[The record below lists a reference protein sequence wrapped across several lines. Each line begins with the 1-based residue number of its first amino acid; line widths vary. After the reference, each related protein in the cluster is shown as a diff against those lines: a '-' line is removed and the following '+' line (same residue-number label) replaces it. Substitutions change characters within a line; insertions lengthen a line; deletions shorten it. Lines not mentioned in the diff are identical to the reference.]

1 MRTSSISYH
10 DVVGNSYRFD
20 PSYHLS
26 EATHVRSVLH
36 TLPYGTTTVAS
47 ASERVFIGNIFS
59 RVFVKDAEH
68 GAPYLAA
75 SDTVLANLDTGFYL
89 SKKQASD
96 LSYLA
101 LKKDWILVTCS
112 GTLGNVTYTNKD
124 FEGRI
129 ATHDL
134 IRIVPNDQDV
144 LRGCLF
150 AFLSSK
156 YGYYQLTQSSFG
168 GVVKHI
174 NADHARSILVPSFP
188 KVFQERV
195 DTLIK
200 ESALLREEANAAI
213 SKARSCIDCEFTG
226 IAQKKPHTV
235 SIGTIISSHNTRFEG
250 FYHTSENRALYD
262 YITQNLN
269 YRPLSDYV
277 VNIFRPGIF
286 KREYVANGVKF
297 LGGADIV
304 RAIPDSDK
312 QLSFR
317 QVERMPELCVKK
329 GWMLVTCG
337 GTIGN
342 TVYIDNQLERC
353 AISQHVM
360 RIIPREG
367 VKKGFLYAFLSSQVG
382 YKLIT
387 LFSAGSVIPQVE
399 NHHLAMIPIPSLGN
413 EKEMLIE
420 QLVEEYVSKIEL
432 SKEREL
438 EAISL
443 VEQEIGKWDN

>member
-10 DVVGNSYRFD
+10 DVVGHAYRFD

-26 EATHVRSVLH
+26 EATHVRSVLQA
-36 TLPYGTTTVAS
+36 LPYGTTTVAS
-47 ASERVFIGNIFS
+47 ASEKVFIGNIFS
-59 RVFVKDAEH
+59 RVFVQDAEH
-68 GAPYLAA
+68 GVPYLAA
-75 SDTVLANLDTGFYL
+75 SDTVLANLDTGFFL

-134 IRIVPNDQDV
+134 IRIVPNDREV

-174 NADHARSILVPSFP
+174 NADHVRSIIVPAFP
-188 KVFQERV
+188 KDFQEKV
-195 DTLIK
+195 DSLIK

-213 SKARSCIDCEFTG
+213 AKARGCIDSEFTG
-226 IAQKKPHTV
+226 IVQEKPHTV
-235 SIGTIISSHNTRFEG
+235 SIRNIRSSHNTRFEG

-262 YITQNLN
+262 YITKNLI

-277 VNIFRPGIF
+277 VSIFRPGIF
-286 KREYVANGVKF
+286 KREYVSNGVKF

-312 QLSFR
+312 QLSFK
-317 QVERMPELCVKK
+317 QVEKMPELCVKK

-342 TVYIDNQLERC
+342 TVFIDNQLEQC

-360 RIIPREG
+360 RIVPRED
-367 VKKGFLYAFLSSQVG
+367 VRKGYLYAFLSSQVG
-382 YKLIT
+382 FKLIT

-399 NHHLAMIPIPSLGN
+399 NHHLSMIPIPSLGN
-413 EKEMLIE
+413 EKEVFIE
-420 QLVEEYVSKIEL
+420 QLVGDYVSKIEL

-438 EAISL
+438 KAISM
-443 VEQEIGKWDN
+443 VEKEIEKWNS